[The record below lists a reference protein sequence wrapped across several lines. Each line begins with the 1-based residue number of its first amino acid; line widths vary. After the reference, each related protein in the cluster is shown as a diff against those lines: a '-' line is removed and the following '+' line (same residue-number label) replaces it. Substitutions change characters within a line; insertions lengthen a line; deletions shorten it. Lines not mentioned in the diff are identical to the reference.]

1 MEEPPVLDRRRI
13 LRIEPFPIVAMD
25 WTSPRATSLIERAL
39 REDYALADATTL
51 LTIDADQMAQA
62 EIRAKQDCILAG
74 LGLIPRV
81 FQIFAGMALKTGSAE
96 RMPPVVVTS
105 HPEVFDGVRLHTG
118 QTVAVLRGPARQL
131 LSCER
136 VTLNFLQRLSGIA
149 TLTRTF
155 VDEVRGTGV
164 RILDTRKTAPG
175 LRLFD
180 KYAVTCGGGMNHR
193 SDLSDAILI
202 KNNHIRLAG
211 GITAVLQR
219 AHAQR
224 RPEQPIEIEARTMA
238 ELDEVLRLGAD
249 RVLLDNMTPE
259 QIREAVAKVAGRA
272 PLEISGG
279 IQLGNVRVYAET
291 GAQFISVG
299 ALTHSVPAVDLS
311 MKIVPVG
318 GGRQTV

>member
-1 MEEPPVLDRRRI
+1 
-13 LRIEPFPIVAMD
+13 MD

-39 REDYALADATTL
+39 REDHALADATTL

-62 EIRAKQDCILAG
+62 EILAKQECVLAG
-74 LGLIPRV
+74 LGLAPRV
-81 FQIFAGMALKTGSAE
+81 FQIFAGLALKTGSSE

-136 VTLNFLQRLSGIA
+136 VTLNFLQRLSGVA
-149 TLTRTF
+149 TYTRQF

-175 LRLFD
+175 MRLLD
-180 KYAVTCGGGMNHR
+180 KYAVTCGGGYNHR
-193 SDLSDAILI
+193 ADLSDAILI

-211 GITAVLQR
+211 GIGPVLAR
-219 AHAQR
+219 AHANR
-224 RPEQPIEIEARTMA
+224 RPDQPIEIEARTMD

-249 RVLLDNMTPE
+249 RILLDNMTPD
-259 QIREAVAKVAGRA
+259 QIREAVAKVGGRM
-272 PLEISGG
+272 PLEVSGG
-279 IQLGNVRVYAET
+279 IQLSNVRAYAET
-291 GAQFISVG
+291 GVQFISVG
-299 ALTHSVPAVDLS
+299 ALTHSVQAVDLS

-318 GGRQTV
+318 GR